1 MYLPGYTVES
11 EPVGGTN
18 RLRITTTAE
27 LLKAVELGIVDKTEA
42 RGMLGLSIKRG
53 RLARVQPRRA
63 GRFAKSDEVYPLNR
77 FSAVAKDALIE
88 AQDLATA
95 DGRTR
100 IETAD
105 MLLAVTRQ
113 AESTGARAL
122 RNVGVTEERART
134 ALAQMERDEAPLG
147 DAGPTV
153 QLKNVVDTAFHAV
166 GYPDSIGTG
175 HLVVALAVCEGT
187 ASAVLARLG
196 ASEPVLRAEVNRI
209 SAPGDPESA
218 DDR

>member
-1 MYLPGYTVES
+1 MSDGS
-11 EPVGGTN
+11 Q
-18 RLRITTTAE
+18 LRITTTAE

-77 FSAVAKDALIE
+77 FSAVAKNALIE

-95 DGRTR
+95 DGRAR
-100 IETAD
+100 IETTD
-105 MLLAVTRQ
+105 MLLAVTLQ
-113 AESTGARAL
+113 PESTGARAL
-122 RNVGVTEERART
+122 RNVGVTEERVRST
-134 ALAQMERDEAPLG
+134 LVQLKRDEVPLE

-153 QLKNVVDTAFHAV
+153 QLKNVVETAFHAV
-166 GYPDSIGTG
+166 GYPDSIGTR
-175 HLVVALAVCEGT
+175 HLVLALAACEGT
-187 ASAVLARLG
+187 ASAVLAALG

-209 SAPGDPESA
+209 SAPEDPESA